1 MKGFFES
8 QLLLQVMLDFS
19 GRRLEAFV
27 DRDTDGGQLS
37 EPPCFLKR
45 QPRVARVRRA
55 HLAIADTANEV

>member
-1 MKGFFES
+1 MKRFFES

-19 GRRLEAFV
+19 GRLEAFV

-45 QPRVARVRRA
+45 QPRVARGRRA
-55 HLAIADTANEV
+55 HLAISDTANEV